1 MITVKLTQNECA
13 AMTFDDLQNRPVP
26 EPRSV
31 RSGKLWCHYAATA
44 EEWATLADYADGQAE
59 HWESGGTD
67 NPNSLEDGRRCRKA
81 AARMR
86 AAVEVAR

>member
-1 MITVKLTQNECA
+1 MITVKLTQRECSA
-13 AMTFDDLQNRPVP
+13 LTFDDLRNRPVP
-26 EPRSV
+26 NPRLV
-31 RSGKLWCHYAATA
+31 RSGRLWDHYAATA

-67 NPNSLEDGRRCRKA
+67 NPDSLEDGRRCRRA

-86 AAVEVAR
+86 AAVEATR

>member
-1 MITVKLTQNECA
+1 MITVKLTQRECSA
-13 AMTFDDLQNRPVP
+13 LTFDDLRSRGQPRPTTIKA
-26 EPRSV
+26 SV
-31 RSGKLWCHYAATA
+31 LWCHYAATA

-67 NPNSLEDGRRCRKA
+67 NPDSLEDGRRCRRA

-86 AAVEVAR
+86 AAVEATR